1 MRSILVAMVVLAT
14 PTIGVAEGDTLRFHS
29 AAFGTERTVV
39 VHVPEFHHYASAEV
53 GMPVIILLDGQHD
66 WFIDPLLNDIRF
78 LQYTHEVPQAIVVTV
93 PHEDRV
99 QECAPDSID
108 QPGMPLLEMLT
119 QELPPLLRSYHP
131 GEITVLVG
139 HSFTASFALYAY
151 LRATDAFDA
160 VIALSPLHQVK
171 RSVPLVVDRLVERL
185 DQRVLVAVGGAERL
199 EDGGHHATLV
209 PAVPAASH
217 ERTEGRFLFR
227 AYPAAG
233 HTAVPIIAFPD
244 LLATLFKPYALRDSL
259 APVDDEYRIL
269 DTPPAAQDLL
279 RAVEASHRFLGGS
292 IPWNLDEINGL
303 ASRLGNSGHTEQVK
317 AILERALQLYPEYY
331 AFHAWY
337 GELVLP
343 TDATTGEAAIRTALE
358 LLERHERDDPDYAA
372 MREEVLDLLK

>member
-1 MRSILVAMVVLAT
+1 MVVLAT

-151 LRATDAFDA
+151 LRAPDAFDA
-160 VIALSPLHQVK
+160 VIALSPLHQVN

-199 EDGGHHATLV
+199 KDGGHHATLV